1 MGYSPEGHKESDI
14 TGDEG
19 DQKPKQIKKKKMLE
33 KFEVW
38 RSALERVF

>member
-19 DQKPKQIKKKKMLE
+19 DQKPKQIKKKMLE